1 MAVNAQSGVF
11 GLKRQT
17 QAGVEAGGPYNL
29 TSSANTKQKI
39 TVAGGE
45 SGDTFTLTIPLSSGS
60 LTTAAISYNA
70 TAATLQSNIEAALD
84 AIVPPSSGGTLGV
97 TVTGTGPFTVEF
109 DGDWAKMPVPLMTA
123 AVTQTNASNGS
134 MTVVV
139 TMEQSANAWYWL
151 PALNVAFQPNQMV
164 QTIPAEVGGSLWAR
178 GSYKG
183 GVYGG
188 GNVTMIPRGGL
199 GLAELLYAYC
209 GGSIKETTDANT
221 AQSGTPYGKYT
232 SEVFYNKLKGN
243 RTYSNGSVSSEGNSL
258 DTGVFKYMFRPDAEI
273 GNALPWYTFVRN
285 VGGKFVEVFPDGHLG
300 SFSFDMAAS
309 NLLQID
315 ASFTS
320 KSCAQ
325 IAKTSGGTSAQQ
337 VGSQLAGNGSPFQM
351 VDAVVKLDTNNNGT
365 PGAVAEYKPYN
376 PTRLNIAF
384 NNELSQNE
392 FVVGDFFL
400 QDITNTSRTAQ
411 ITYSVYMRDAEIYN
425 RVYSHGYAADGNGR
439 TAWSS
444 EVWKGALEITLTGAK
459 IGSTN
464 HYYTLKISIPEMD
477 YMAAPISLAGNNLVE
492 FQLTA
497 NVVLSQNF
505 AKTDSGVWPFTI
517 EYTTD
522 EDIQGIM

>member
-11 GLKRQT
+11 GLKRQPS
-17 QAGVEAGGPYNL
+17 AGVEAAGPYNASD
-29 TSSANTKQKI
+29 TTNTKQVLTI
-39 TVAGGE
+39 AGGE
-45 SGDTFTLTIPLSSGS
+45 SGDTFTLTIPFESGAV
-60 LTTAAISYNA
+60 TTGTIAYSA
-70 TAATLQSNIEAALD
+70 TGATLQSNIATELD
-84 AIVPPSSGGTLGV
+84 AAIPGTDGSGGV

-109 DGDWAKMPVPLMTA
+109 DGIYAGAPVPLMTA
-123 AVTQTNASNGS
+123 AITQEDATNGLLTVEVS
-134 MTVVV
+134 MNQVGG
-139 TMEQSANAWYWL
+139 AWHWL

-164 QTIPAEVGGSLWAR
+164 QTIPAEVGGSLWSR

-199 GLAELLYAYC
+199 GLAEMLYAYC
-209 GGSIKETTDANT
+209 GGTITETAVAAN
-221 AQSGTPYGKYT
+221 YGKYDT
-232 SEVFYNKLKGN
+232 VDAEVFYNKLIGSGTNGIAAGN
-243 RTYSNGSVSSEGNSL
+243 Y
-258 DTGVFKYMFRPDAEI
+258 KYMFRPDAEI
-273 GNALPWYTFVRN
+273 GRALPWYTFVRN

-320 KSCAQ
+320 KACAQ
-325 IAKTSGGTSAQQ
+325 IAKTAGGASAAVQ
-337 VGSQLAGNGSPFQM
+337 VGSQLAGSGSPFQM
-351 VDAVVKLDTNNNGT
+351 VDAVVKLDTNNNGN
-365 PGAVAEYKPYN
+365 PGAVTEYKPYN

-400 QDITNTSRTAQ
+400 QDITNLARTAQ

-425 RVYSHGYAADGNGR
+425 RVYSHGNAPDANGR

-459 IGSTN
+459 IGSTSD
-464 HYYTLKISIPEMD
+464 YYTLKISIPEMD

-497 NVVLSQNF
+497 NVVLSQDF
-505 AKTDSGVWPFTI
+505 AKDDAGVWPFTI

-522 EDIQGIM
+522 EDILGL

>member
-1 MAVNAQSGVF
+1 MAINAQSGVF
-11 GLKRQT
+11 GLKRQ
-17 QAGVEAGGPYNL
+17 GSSGSEAAGPYNAGYAD
-29 TSSANTKQKI
+29 TNTKQTI
-39 TVAGGE
+39 TFTGTNT
-45 SGDTFTLTIPLSSGS
+45 GDTFKLTVPMFSGD
-60 LTTAAISYNA
+60 LTTAAISWDG
-70 TAATLQSNIEAALD
+70 TGATLAGNIGTALD
-84 AIVPPSSGGTLGV
+84 AVVPGGV
-97 TVTGTGPFTVEF
+97 TVTGTGPFVVEF
-109 DGDWAKMPVPLMTA
+109 DGDHEGNAVPLMTA
-123 AVTQTNASNGS
+123 TKVLDTNSSMTIEIAMTQTGGK
-134 MTVVV
+134 
-139 TMEQSANAWYWL
+139 WHWL

-209 GGSIKETTDANT
+209 GGRIDATDDDT
-221 AQSGTPYGKYT
+221 KYGKYDGSDT
-232 SEVFYNKLKGN
+232 TLFYNKLTGDG
-243 RTYSNGSVSSEGNSL
+243 TNGVAANN
-258 DTGVFKYMFRPDAEI
+258 FKYMFRPDAEI
-273 GNALPWYTFVRN
+273 GRALPWYTFVRN
-285 VGGKFVEVFPDGHLG
+285 VGGKFVEIFPDGHLG

-325 IAKTSGGTSAQQ
+325 VSKTSGGTAAQQ
-337 VGSQLAGNGSPFQM
+337 VGAQLAGNGSPFQM
-351 VDAVVKLDTNNNGT
+351 VDAIVKLDTNNNGVV
-365 PGAVAEYKPYN
+365 GAAVEYQPYN

-392 FVVGDFFL
+392 FVVGSFFL

-411 ITYSVYMRDAEIYN
+411 ITYSVYLRDAEIYN
-425 RVYSHGYAADGNGR
+425 RVYSHGYAPDANGR

-459 IGSTN
+459 IGSTSD
-464 HYYTLKISIPEMD
+464 YYTMKISVPEMD

-497 NVVLSQNF
+497 NVVLSQSWE
-505 AKTDSGVWPFTI
+505 KTDSGVWPFTI

-522 EDIQGIM
+522 ENILGL

>member
-11 GLKRQT
+11 GLKRQA

-39 TVAGGE
+39 TVTGGE
-45 SGDTFTLTIPLSSGS
+45 SGDTFTLTIPLSSGAI
-60 LTTAAISYNA
+60 TTSAISYNA
-70 TAATLQSNIEAALD
+70 TDATLATAIDSALD
-84 AIVPPSSGGTLGV
+84 TAVPGTGGT
-97 TVTGTGPFTVEF
+97 TVTLGSTAGTFIVEF

-123 AVTQTNASNGS
+123 AVTQTDASNGT
-134 MTVVV
+134 MAVTVA
-139 TMEQSANAWYWL
+139 MEQSAGAWYWL

-209 GGSIKETTDANT
+209 GGSIKETTDAND

-232 SEVFYNKLKGN
+232 SGVFYNKLKGN
-243 RTYSNGSVSSEGNSL
+243 RTWSGTTPSSNNNGVDSGN
-258 DTGVFKYMFRPDAEI
+258 FKYMFRPDAEI

-325 IAKTSGGTSAQQ
+325 VAKTSGGTSAQQ

-351 VDAVVKLDTNNNGT
+351 VDAIVKLDTNNNGT

-425 RVYSHGYAADGNGR
+425 RVYSHGYAAVNDR

-459 IGSTN
+459 IGNTKD
-464 HYYTLKISIPEMD
+464 YYTLKISIPEMD

-505 AKTDSGVWPFTI
+505 AKTNTGVWPFTI